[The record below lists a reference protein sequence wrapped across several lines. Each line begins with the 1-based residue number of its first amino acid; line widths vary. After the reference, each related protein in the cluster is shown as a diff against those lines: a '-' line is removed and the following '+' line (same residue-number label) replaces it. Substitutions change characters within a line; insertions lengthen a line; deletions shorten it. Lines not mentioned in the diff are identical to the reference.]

1 MLVEPSVAAGFTF
14 ALTPPVHAYV
24 IEPVPPVITTPMV
37 TGVPAQIV
45 VAFKLGTI
53 ELGIW
58 FTVNEGVTVNTLLQL
73 AILAVRVYIPTSLL
87 DRVAAVILALVI
99 DEGLLM
105 STVCGPVQAYVGVPC
120 PPVAVAVMVKAV
132 PIHAGLEE
140 STTGMLVGKYIG
152 TARRR
157 CRKCIYCL
165 VTYSRSGDAR

>member
-1 MLVEPSVAAGFTF
+1 
-14 ALTPPVHAYV
+14 
-24 IEPVPPVITTPMV
+24 MV

-140 STTGMLVGKYIG
+140 STTGMLVGSLFTVSVGVTVNILAQPAAVAVSVYI
-152 TARRR
+152 AWSP
-157 CRKCIYCL
+157 IAVAVML
-165 VTYSRSGDAR
+165 VEPLVAVGFTFAVTPPVHA